1 MEIQSFVLWMQTFAQ
16 NKYLIYLKKKNN
28 IKKLILYLHP

>member
-1 MEIQSFVLWMQTFAQ
+1 MQTFAQ

-28 IKKLILYLHP
+28 IKKLILYLHPQNVTIIEKK